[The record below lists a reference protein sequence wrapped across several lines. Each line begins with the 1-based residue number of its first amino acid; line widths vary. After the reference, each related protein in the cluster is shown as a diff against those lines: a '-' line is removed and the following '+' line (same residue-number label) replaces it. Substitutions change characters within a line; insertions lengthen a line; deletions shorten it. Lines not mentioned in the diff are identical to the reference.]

1 MTFAEIF
8 SSPTAVTFFVLGL
21 ILSLYM
27 ARDSAH
33 NAIRSL
39 SRVLRNGFRMS
50 AKALVPVEHLVALRN
65 REVLLA
71 AGREMKERDIEQI
84 GRAHV

>member
-1 MTFAEIF
+1 
-8 SSPTAVTFFVLGL
+8 
-21 ILSLYM
+21 M

-50 AKALVPVEHLVALRN
+50 AKALLPVEHLVALRN

-71 AGREMKERDIEQI
+71 AGREAREREIEREFERIESSVKKELADI
-84 GRAHV
+84 RRPVCAWVRWAV